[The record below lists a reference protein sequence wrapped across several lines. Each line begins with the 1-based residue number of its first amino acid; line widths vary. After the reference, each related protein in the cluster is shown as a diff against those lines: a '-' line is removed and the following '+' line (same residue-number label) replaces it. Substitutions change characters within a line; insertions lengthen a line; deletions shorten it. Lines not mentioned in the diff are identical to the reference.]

1 MEKDFFNNIEL
12 NGALN
17 KFKKE
22 YIEKSLKSKNSIFTS
37 INNKINR
44 KVDIMKN
51 ILIKNVAII
60 SGIIIA
66 CSGVVFAGRKIIE
79 NIWKNPE
86 KVNPSYEITDE
97 TRKKNITIDKAKEI
111 AINKLEEVGFNSN
124 IIKQEERKDYNND
137 NIDYLFITETE
148 YEITIKGS
156 TGQFFEI
163 RNCKEF
169 KQDENKA
176 YTLEEAKEI
185 ADKYF
190 KQFGFDKDGFEF
202 TKVQV
207 DVGPDVKKGGEQTR
221 GNRLEVIY
229 NKKYDNQINSNQY
242 VDIILDTG
250 LEDSFESIITKNE
263 PFENNEYII
272 TKEEAISKAKE
283 YDKNITDMIIVETK
297 AEKKIVKMND
307 KAYSRMQ
314 NYKEFYEPL
323 QDENFDNSKRNYYA
337 VDEKLRNAWVVV
349 LKYDDKY
356 FTDDVVKRYT
366 EGAFTYYVD
375 ATTGEIIGGETLDGL
390 AYSF

>member
-1 MEKDFFNNIEL
+1 MEKDFFNNLEL

-22 YIEKSLKSKNSIFTS
+22 YMNKSFKRKNSIFTS
-37 INNKINR
+37 INNTINR
-44 KVDIMKN
+44 KVDIMKK
-51 ILIKNVAII
+51 ILIKNIAII

-66 CSGVVFAGRKIIE
+66 CSGVVFASSKIIE

-86 KVNPSYEITDE
+86 KVNPNYEITDE
-97 TRKKNITIDKAKEI
+97 TRKKNITIDEAKEI

-124 IIKQEERKDYNND
+124 IIKQEERKNYNND

-314 NYKEFYEPL
+314 NYKEFYEPM

-349 LKYDDKY
+349 LKYADKY

-375 ATTGEIIGGETLDGL
+375 ATTGEIIGGEILDGL

>member
-1 MEKDFFNNIEL
+1 MN
-12 NGALN
+12 
-17 KFKKE
+17 
-22 YIEKSLKSKNSIFTS
+22 
-37 INNKINR
+37 NNKIFE
-44 KVDIMKN
+44 KVKMKIAISNVKEEDIVMNKSKLN
-51 ILIKNVAII
+51 
-60 SGIIIA
+60 IIA
-66 CSGVVFAGRKIIE
+66 KGIGIAACIALSMTGVVFASSKIIE
-79 NIWKNPE
+79 SIWKNPE
-86 KVNPSYEITDE
+86 KVNPTYEIIDE
-97 TRKKNITIDKAKEI
+97 IRKKNITIDEAKEV

-124 IIKQEERKDYNND
+124 IIKQEERKTYNNE
-137 NIDYLFITETE
+137 NIDYLFTTETE
-148 YEITIKGS
+148 YEITIEGS
-156 TGQFFEI
+156 TGQFFAI

-221 GNRLEVIY
+221 GSRLEVRY
-229 NKKYDNQINSNQY
+229 NKKYDNQISSSQY
-242 VDIILDTG
+242 VNIVLDTG
-250 LEDSFESIITKNE
+250 LEDRFESIMTKNE

-272 TKEEAISKAKE
+272 TKDEAVSKAKE
-283 YDKNITDMIIVETK
+283 YDKNITDMKIAETK
-297 AEKKIVKMND
+297 AEKKIVKIND

-314 NYKEFYEPL
+314 NYKEFYEPI
-323 QDENFDNSKRNYYA
+323 QNENFDNSKYNYYA

-356 FTDDVVKRYT
+356 FTDDVVKRYS

-375 ATTGEIIGGETLDGL
+375 ATTGEIIGGEILDGL

>member
-1 MEKDFFNNIEL
+1 MKKDFFNNLEL

-22 YIEKSLKSKNSIFTS
+22 YMNKSFKRKNSIFTS
-37 INNKINR
+37 INNTINR
-44 KVDIMKN
+44 KVDIMKK
-51 ILIKNVAII
+51 ILIKNIAII

-66 CSGVVFAGRKIIE
+66 CSGVVFASSKIIE

-86 KVNPSYEITDE
+86 KVNPNYEITDE
-97 TRKKNITIDKAKEI
+97 TRKKNITIDEAKEI

-124 IIKQEERKDYNND
+124 IIKQEERKNYNND

-242 VDIILDTG
+242 VNIVLDTG
-250 LEDSFESIITKNE
+250 LEDRFEAIITENE

-272 TKEEAISKAKE
+272 TKEEAISKAQE

-314 NYKEFYEPL
+314 NYKEFYEPM
-323 QDENFDNSKRNYYA
+323 QNENFDNSKYNYYA
-337 VDEKLRNAWVVV
+337 VDGKLRNAWVVV

-366 EGAFTYYVD
+366 EGAFTYYID

>member
-1 MEKDFFNNIEL
+1 MKKDFFNNLEL

-22 YIEKSLKSKNSIFTS
+22 YMNKSFKRKNSIFTS
-37 INNKINR
+37 INNTINR
-44 KVDIMKN
+44 KVDIMKK
-51 ILIKNVAII
+51 ILIKNIAII

-66 CSGVVFAGRKIIE
+66 CSGVVFASSKIIE

-86 KVNPSYEITDE
+86 KVNPNYEITDE
-97 TRKKNITIDKAKEI
+97 TRKKNITIDEAKEI

-124 IIKQEERKDYNND
+124 IIKQEERKNYNND

-272 TKEEAISKAKE
+272 TKEEAISKAQE

-314 NYKEFYEPL
+314 NYKEFYEPM
-323 QDENFDNSKRNYYA
+323 QNENFDNSKYNYYA
-337 VDEKLRNAWVVV
+337 VDGKLRNAWVVV

-366 EGAFTYYVD
+366 EGAFTYYID

>member
-1 MEKDFFNNIEL
+1 MN
-12 NGALN
+12 
-17 KFKKE
+17 
-22 YIEKSLKSKNSIFTS
+22 
-37 INNKINR
+37 NNKIFE
-44 KVDIMKN
+44 KVKMKIAISNVKEEDIVMNKSKLN
-51 ILIKNVAII
+51 
-60 SGIIIA
+60 IIA
-66 CSGVVFAGRKIIE
+66 KGIGIAACIALSMTGVVFASSKIIE
-79 NIWKNPE
+79 SIWKNPE
-86 KVNPSYEITDE
+86 KVNPTYEIIDE
-97 TRKKNITIDKAKEI
+97 IRKKNITIDEAKEV

-124 IIKQEERKDYNND
+124 IIKQEERKTYNNE
-137 NIDYLFITETE
+137 NIDYLFTTETE
-148 YEITIKGS
+148 YEITIEGS
-156 TGQFFEI
+156 TGQFFAI

-221 GNRLEVIY
+221 GSRLEVRY
-229 NKKYDNQINSNQY
+229 NKKYDNQISSSQY
-242 VDIILDTG
+242 VNIVLDTG
-250 LEDSFESIITKNE
+250 LEDRFESIMTKNE

-272 TKEEAISKAKE
+272 TKDEAVSKAKE
-283 YDKNITDMIIVETK
+283 YDKNITDMKIAETK
-297 AEKKIVKMND
+297 AEKKIVKIND

-314 NYKEFYEPL
+314 NYKEFYEPM
-323 QDENFDNSKRNYYA
+323 QNENFDNSKYNYYA

-356 FTDDVVKRYT
+356 FTDDVVKRYS

-375 ATTGEIIGGETLDGL
+375 ATTGEIIGGEILDGL